1 MHADPPA
8 KSGLLDEFLARREK
22 IERFLVA
29 RLGNSADAEDVLQEM
44 FVRLTRAQI
53 AGDVRDP
60 AAYLF
65 RMALN
70 EARDY
75 RRGLARSRV
84 REEKWAD
91 AQYSMQDGS
100 ALSDAPS
107 AETELAGKQ
116 LLARVKDVLSELSPQ
131 CQRVFRLHKFDGLSH
146 QDVAEK
152 LGISRRTVEK
162 HMHTALLCLVKR
174 VDRD

>member
-1 MHADPPA
+1 MHADPKA
-8 KSGLLDEFLARREK
+8 ASNLLDEFLARRGKLEK
-22 IERFLVA
+22 FLIA

-44 FVRLTRAQI
+44 FVGLTRAQI
-53 AGDVRDP
+53 ATDVRDP

-84 REEKWAD
+84 RDEKWAD
-91 AQYSMQDGS
+91 TQYSMHEKG

-131 CQRVFRLHKFDGLSH
+131 CQRVFHLHKFDGLSH
-146 QDVAEK
+146 QDVAAK

-162 HMHTALLCLVKR
+162 HMHTALLHLVKR
-174 VDRD
+174 VDRG